1 MKKVAILT
9 QPLGKNYGGIIQN
22 FALQKALKNEG
33 YFPVTVRRDNYEKF
47 SLRLFLSSVKN
58 KTYNQLLG
66 KKRKEFTRK
75 ELDLVYSKMEDFIQK
90 NINVTERIFSTDGL
104 RSHFHSQKYS
114 AVIVGSDQTW
124 RPKYSPNI
132 LNYYLDFIKSNN
144 LITKISYAS
153 SFGTDEWEYNDQ
165 EKNACTKLIKL
176 FDAVSVREDSGINLC
191 LEHFGMKAQLVLDP
205 TLLLEKNE
213 YLDVFKSSI
222 RKRMGLFTY
231 VLDRSSVKN
240 NFIEQVSQ
248 KLRLPIFSNQPKKSI
263 NDVSNFHS
271 LDEYMYPSVEDWLS
285 SFHNAEFVITDSFHG
300 TVFSII
306 FNKPFISIV
315 NSERGAS
322 RFLSLLKLFSLE
334 DRLVSSI
341 DLFDF
346 EKLYDPIDYEAV
358 NTTLEDLRNDSK
370 QFLKFALTK

>member
-22 FALQKALKNEG
+22 FALQKVLKNEG
-33 YFPVTVRRDNYEKF
+33 YLPVTVRRDNYEKF

-66 KKRKEFTRK
+66 KKRKEFKRR
-75 ELDLVYSKMEDFIQK
+75 ELDLIYSKMEDFIQK
-90 NINVTERIFSTDGL
+90 NINITERIFNTDGL
-104 RSHFHSQKYS
+104 SNHFHSQNYS

-153 SFGTDEWEYNDQ
+153 SFGTDEWEYNDR
-165 EKNACTKLIKL
+165 EKNECTELIKL
-176 FDAVSVREDSGINLC
+176 FDAVSVREDSGMDLC
-191 LEHFGMKAQLVLDP
+191 LKHFGMKAQLVLDP
-205 TLLLEKNE
+205 TLLLERSE
-213 YLDVFKSSI
+213 YLDVFKSLI
-222 RKRMGLFTY
+222 EKRAGLFTY
-231 VLDRSSVKN
+231 VLDKSSIKN
-240 NFIEQVSQ
+240 DFIEQVSQ
-248 KLRLPIFSNQPKKSI
+248 KLGLSIFSNQPKKSI

-271 LDEYMYPSVEDWLS
+271 LDDYIFPSVEDWLS

-346 EKLYDPIDYEAV
+346 EKLNDPIDYEV
-358 NTTLEDLRNDSK
+358 INKKLEDLRNNSK
-370 QFLKFALTK
+370 QFLKLALTK